1 VSIKDLLAYV
11 EAKMLLLLG
20 LAIVGLTLTAS
31 YLYLFKEPSVVFFK
45 WHEELEKLQNKRSSV
60 LSLDVGIQNLRNEL
74 VKLNGATKPSFP
86 RTSLSQTIATV
97 IGQLDQIAEQHSVTL
112 LGIRPG
118 TYTPVYVFDE
128 MPFLV
133 EVMGT
138 YSNLFNW
145 VYEIETR
152 LESLVVKRFEIE
164 PISEQQER
172 RMRLTIVL
180 YHPREQ
186 IR

>member
-1 VSIKDLLAYV
+1 
-11 EAKMLLLLG
+11 MLLLLG
-20 LAIVGLTLTAS
+20 LAIIGLTLTAS
-31 YLYLFKEPSVVFFK
+31 YLYLIKEPSVVFFK
-45 WHEELEKLQNKRSSV
+45 WQEDLEKLQNKRNSA
-60 LSLDVGIQNLRNEL
+60 LSLDVCIQNLQNEL
-74 VKLNGATKPSFP
+74 VKLNEITKPSSARP
-86 RTSLSQTIATV
+86 SLSRTIATV

-118 TYTPVYVFDE
+118 NYAAVYMFDE

-133 EVMGT
+133 EVTGT

-145 VYEIETR
+145 VYEIETSSA
-152 LESLVVKRFEIE
+152 SLVVKRFEIE

-172 RMRLTIVL
+172 RMRLTIVS

-186 IR
+186 IP